1 MPPFTHLH
9 VHTQYSMLDGAIRIG
24 DLIEKTKEYGM
35 NAVAVTDHGAMYGAL
50 EFYTKAKKASLR
62 PIVGCELYIAE
73 TDHLIHD
80 KSAGHNFHL
89 VLLAMNED
97 GYRNLMKLAS
107 VAQTE
112 GFYYKPRIS
121 RRLLADHHEGLI
133 ALSAC
138 LHGEVPWLISHS
150 GMDAAR
156 QKALEL
162 RQLFGDRLY
171 FEVQENGIPEQ
182 RKVNAGLQELGHEL
196 GIKLVATNDC
206 HYLNKDEAYAHEVLL
221 CIQTSKTIS
230 DQGRFKFSTDELYF
244 KPPDVMAS
252 QFSWCPDALSNTME
266 VAERCDLKL
275 KFGEHHF
282 PIFPVPEGESLESL
296 FAQACREGLEK
307 RLALLRELQEVSA
320 ELEAQYRERLEM
332 EITVIQKMG
341 FSGYFLIVADF
352 INWAKSKGIPV
363 GPGRGSGAGSLAAY
377 CMAITDID
385 PIPYGLLFE
394 RFLNVERVSMP
405 DFDVDF
411 CKDRR
416 DEVIDYVRQKYG
428 GDAHVAQIVAYGS
441 MKARAVLRDVGRV
454 LEIPLPQVDRIA
466 KLVPEELK
474 ITLKKAI
481 AEEPRLREAMR
492 EESIQQLLKVAQTL
506 EGLARHKSTHA
517 AGVVISPKPMVE
529 YLPVCIG
536 PDKEILTQYDM
547 KYTEMTGLIKFDFLG
562 LKTLTVIDRALKL
575 IKQDIGLE
583 VELNKIPTDDQK
595 TYDLLCAGSSLG
607 VFQLESDGMRELLI
621 KMAPEQFT
629 DLIAL
634 VALYRPG
641 PLDSGMVDQFVE
653 TKHGR
658 RPAEYPLPQIKEV
671 LKETYGVIVYQ
682 EQVMKISN
690 ILASYSLGD
699 ADILRR
705 AMGKKI
711 PEVMEAERGKFMAG
725 AKTNGIPE
733 EKAAYVFDL
742 MAKFAGYGF
751 NKCLIGST
759 RIVDAETGEQ
769 ITIGELHS
777 NPRPCMVYALGE
789 DYKLR
794 PRKVLDVIANG
805 QKPVFELRTAQGH
818 RITATANHP
827 FRTLDGW
834 TLLGDLK
841 LGDRIAA
848 PRRLLV
854 PNGKQWPRHELIT
867 LAGLLA
873 EGNVC
878 HPSSL
883 YFFGNDE
890 VLVRDFAEAAAQFP
904 ETVARIDQR
913 KDGRLE
919 VCVNTGRDTRF
930 RKGERSG
937 NAREEADSAKSDAP
951 PVRSGAWQWAERLGI
966 LGKKATEKTVPP
978 EVFCLCDADIELFL
992 GRLWAGDGFIANKDQ
1007 FSSYYAT
1014 SSIALAYDVQLLLLR
1029 LGIPSG
1035 VHEKQFRYRDELR
1048 PGYTV
1053 HLVGEGTAETFLARV
1068 APHAL
1073 GREPQVELLRR
1084 HLEEQPRGLTFKD
1097 TVPAEV
1103 RTWVNEER
1111 QQAGLTWRELEN
1123 RSGLCMKEFMGQGSA
1138 SKRGFRRTT
1147 IAQLANF
1154 FASSRLAALAAS
1166 DIFWDSVV
1174 SIEPRGEQPTFDLT
1188 VEEDHNFVADGLIVH
1203 NSHSAAYALVAYH
1216 TAYLKAHYPA
1226 QFLAALLSCDVDNTD
1241 KVVKYINECKQL
1253 GIEVLPP
1260 DINESYHD
1268 FTVIKDRIRFG
1279 LAAVKGVG
1287 EAALDSVIEERRKGG
1302 PYTSLMDFCGRVDSS
1317 RVNRK
1322 VLENLIKAGA
1332 FDSMKARRAQLIEV
1346 LDKTLEQAK
1355 TVQRDRMSGQMSL
1368 FSVGKKSG
1376 GSAPAAEIKLPDV
1389 PEWVPLTK
1397 LGYEKETVGFFLT
1410 GHPLDGV
1417 IDSIRMVAD
1426 SDIEGMEHWKDGQI
1440 VRAGGLIQRFKE
1452 HRSKKGDR
1460 MAFTVLEDMTASV
1473 EVVVF
1478 PDTFARCGHLLGSE
1492 EPLIV
1497 QGSVQVSER
1506 GANIIA
1512 DDILPLAQAMEK
1524 FASKAVITLPAA
1536 KATRPLLNEL
1546 KTLLYQFHGTVPVK
1560 LTLHFDG
1567 RGEADIEP
1575 HHDLKVRPCP
1585 EFCQRVQATFGRRS
1599 LSMQMQRPEA
1609 RKRKSEGG
1617 RDRSHQ

>member
-50 EFYTKAKKASLR
+50 EFYTKAKKVGLR
-62 PIVGCELYIAE
+62 PIIGCELYIAE

-107 VAQTE
+107 VAQTA
-112 GFYYKPRIS
+112 GFYYKPRID
-121 RRLLADHHEGLI
+121 RKLLAAHHEGLI

-162 RQLFGDRLY
+162 QQLFGDRLY

-182 RKVNAGLQELGHEL
+182 TKVNVGLQELGNDL

-221 CIQTSKTIS
+221 CIQTSKVIS
-230 DQGRFKFSTDELYF
+230 DPGRFKFSTDELYF
-244 KPPDVMAS
+244 KPPDVMAR
-252 QFSWCPDALSNTME
+252 QFSWCPEALSNTME

-275 KFGEHHF
+275 KFGENHF
-282 PIFPVPEGESLESL
+282 PIFPVPAGESLESL
-296 FAQACREGLEK
+296 FEHACRDGLEQ
-307 RLALLRELQEVSA
+307 RLALLRELQEVSS

-332 EITVIQKMG
+332 EIKVIQKMG

-416 DEVIDYVRQKYG
+416 DEVIDYVRQRYG

-481 AEEPRLREAMR
+481 DQEPRLRDAMR
-492 EESIQQLLKVAQTL
+492 EESIQKLLKVAQTL

-583 VELNKIPTDDQK
+583 VQLSKIPTDDQK

-658 RPAEYPLPQIKEV
+658 RPAEYPVPQIKEV
-671 LKETYGVIVYQ
+671 LRETYGVIVYQ

-711 PEVMEAERGKFMAG
+711 PEEMEKERGKFMAG
-725 AKTNGIPE
+725 AKVNGIPE
-733 EKAAYVFDL
+733 ERAMYVFDL

-751 NKCLIGST
+751 NKCVVGAT
-759 RIVDAETGEQ
+759 RLLDAETGELL
-769 ITIGELHS
+769 TVGELHS
-777 NPRPCMVYALGE
+777 SPRPFMVHALGE

-794 PRKVLDVIANG
+794 PRQVLDTFENG
-805 QKPVFELRTAQGH
+805 RKPVFELRTAQGH

-827 FRTLDGW
+827 FRTLNGW

-841 LGDRIAA
+841 PGDRIAA
-848 PRRLLV
+848 PRRLIV
-854 PNGKQWPRHELIT
+854 QGDTSWPRHELIT

-883 YFFGNDE
+883 YFFGNDA
-890 VLVRDFAEAAAQFP
+890 VLVQDFAEAAAQFP
-904 ETVARIDQR
+904 ESKARVYQR
-913 KDGRLE
+913 RNGRFE
-919 VCVNTGRDTRF
+919 VCVNTGRDMRF
-930 RKGERSG
+930 GKKERSV
-937 NAREEADSAKSDAP
+937 EDESAP
-951 PVRSGAWQWAERLGI
+951 PVRSGAWHWAEQLGI
-966 LGKKATEKTVPP
+966 LGKKAVEKAVPP
-978 EVFCLCDADIELFL
+978 EVFLLGDADIELFL
-992 GRLWAGDGFIANKDQ
+992 GRLWAGDGFIANHDQ
-1007 FSSYYAT
+1007 FTPFYAT
-1014 SSIALAYDVQLLLLR
+1014 SSFQLAYDVQTLLLR

-1035 VHEKQFRYRDELR
+1035 VHEKQFRYRGEMR

-1053 HLVGEGTAETFLARV
+1053 HLVGEGTAETFLRRV
-1068 APHAL
+1068 VPHAL
-1073 GREPQVELLRR
+1073 GRERQVEQLRH
-1084 HLEEQPRGLTFKD
+1084 HLEGKQPGLTSKD
-1097 TVPAEV
+1097 TIPAEV
-1103 RTWVNEER
+1103 RTWVDEER
-1111 QQAGLTWRELEN
+1111 RAADLTWSELER
-1123 RSGLCMKEFMGQGSA
+1123 RSGVCMKEFMGKGSA
-1138 SKRGFRRTT
+1138 GKRGFRRST
-1147 IAQLANF
+1147 LARLASF
-1154 FASSRLAALAAS
+1154 FASSRLAELAES
-1166 DIFWDSVV
+1166 DIFWDSVAA
-1174 SIEPRGEQPTFDLT
+1174 IEPRGEQQTYDLT

-1241 KVVKYINECKQL
+1241 KVVKYINECRQMS
-1253 GIEVLPP
+1253 IEVLPP

-1287 EAALDSVIEERRKGG
+1287 GAALDSVIEERRKA
-1302 PYTSLMDFCGRVDSS
+1302 PYTSLADFCGRVDSS

-1332 FDSMKARRAQLIEV
+1332 FDSMRAKRAQLMEV
-1346 LDKTLEQAK
+1346 LDKTIEQAK

-1368 FSVGKKSG
+1368 FGMGGGAAKSG
-1376 GSAPAAEIKLPDV
+1376 AGTAAEIKLPDV
-1389 PEWVPLTK
+1389 EEWAPLVK

-1417 IDSIRMVAD
+1417 IDHIRLVAD
-1426 SDIEGMEHWKDGQI
+1426 SDLAAMESWKDGQI
-1440 VRAGGLIQRFKE
+1440 VRVGGLIQRFKE

-1478 PDTFARCGHLLGSE
+1478 PETFARCSHLLGSE
-1492 EPLIV
+1492 QPLIV

-1512 DDILPLAQAMEK
+1512 DEVLPLNEALEK
-1524 FASKAVITLPAA
+1524 FATQAVIKIQAA
-1536 KATRPLLNEL
+1536 RTSRSQLTALKEL
-1546 KTLLYQFHGTVPVK
+1546 FYQFHGTLPVK
-1560 LTLHFDG
+1560 ITLHFDG

-1575 HHDLKVRPCP
+1575 GPDLKIRPCP
-1585 EFCQRVQATFGRRS
+1585 EFCQRVQECVGPQSLKMPMQKPELRR
-1599 LSMQMQRPEA
+1599 
-1609 RKRKSEGG
+1609 KKSEGG
-1617 RDRSHQ
+1617 SDRSYSR